1 MDREITRSRLP
12 RALAILLMLS
22 TVMYASTTFAAQVNP
37 GVLITPENAPLVTD
51 LVSPGNFILVR
62 QGMRM
67 KIVPTQRLEW
77 PPPYK
82 AATEKYSPQV
92 RLNDRGELQNYVAG
106 LPFPL
111 LDANDPQVATKVMW
125 NFSYR
130 PQFTDDFDVHRVEIE
145 SNRSGRVM
153 GGPIEHFTIG
163 RIAFYNNVGRTEVE
177 PIPTDPEANTAGI
190 RYRFAAFP
198 FLEPSELQG
207 CGLLRYR
214 NKDPKLDDYAW
225 LYAPTGDFGFFR
237 WVKTTQLSDAIGG
250 PLIVL
255 AQNVEGPATY
265 ANNIDPDSYFGFA
278 AKIENYNYKLLG
290 IKPML
295 ACTHA
300 DNLPAKPCQF
310 DNHRTV
316 CPEAWEMR
324 LLYVIEATAKPQS
337 QTQKLGSDG
346 VLIPKRILY
355 IDSEGWFVTA
365 SDQYDRRGDLWKTLA
380 TFNAYR
386 DRTGSDAKLVVYPWR
401 RMLQTAMVDEDIQN
415 GCSSV
420 MYTPGPESGGSEGW
434 RVNTGTISKD
444 LLDIYQLDWRSME
457 DP

>member
-1 MDREITRSRLP
+1 MARSRLCCV
-12 RALAILLMLS
+12 LAILLTSSMA
-22 TVMYASTTFAAQVNP
+22 MAASTGFAVPVKP
-37 GVLITPENAPLVTD
+37 GDLITPENASTVAD
-51 LVSPGNFILVR
+51 LVSPGNFILVQ
-62 QGMRM
+62 QGMRL

-92 RLNDRGELQNYVAG
+92 RMSDRGELQNYVAG

-111 LDANDPQVATKVMW
+111 LDPNDPQVAMKVMW

-145 SNRSGRVM
+145 SNRPNPVL

-163 RIAFYNNVGRTEVE
+163 RVAFYNDIGRTEV
-177 PIPTDPEANTAGI
+177 PPMPTDPEANTAGI

-198 FLEPSELQG
+198 FLEPTELQG

-214 NKDPKLDDYAW
+214 NKDPKLDDYTW

-250 PLIVL
+250 PLIIL
-255 AQNVEGPATY
+255 AQGAEGPVTY

-278 AKIENYNYKLLG
+278 AKIENYDYKLLG
-290 IKPML
+290 IKQML

-300 DNLPAKPCQF
+300 ENLPARACPF
-310 DNHRTV
+310 DNHRTI

-324 LLYVIEATAKPQS
+324 QIYVIEATAKQQS
-337 QTQKLGSDG
+337 PTQKLGSDG
-346 VLIPKRILY
+346 TLIPKRILY
-355 IDSEGWFVTA
+355 IDSEGWFLTA
-365 SDQYDRRGDLWKTLA
+365 SDQYDRRGNL
-380 TFNAYR
+380 
-386 DRTGSDAKLVVYPWR
+386 
-401 RMLQTAMVDEDIQN
+401 
-415 GCSSV
+415 
-420 MYTPGPESGGSEGW
+420 
-434 RVNTGTISKD
+434 
-444 LLDIYQLDWRSME
+444 
-457 DP
+457 

>member
-1 MDREITRSRLP
+1 MARLRLL
-12 RALAILLMLS
+12 RALGNLLASSM
-22 TVMYASTTFAAQVNP
+22 VMATSTTFAAGVKP
-37 GVLITPENAPLVTD
+37 GDLITPENASIVAD
-51 LVSPGNFILVR
+51 LVSPGNLVLVR

-67 KIVPTQRLEW
+67 KIVPAQRLEW

-82 AATEKYSPQV
+82 TATEKYSPQV
-92 RLNDRGELQNYVAG
+92 RANDRGELQNYVAG

-111 LDANDPQVATKVMW
+111 LDPNDPQVASKVMW

-145 SNRSGRVM
+145 SNRSNRVL

-163 RIAFYNNVGRTEVE
+163 RIAFYNNVGRTEVA
-177 PIPTDPEANTAGI
+177 PMPTDPEAHAAGI

-225 LYAPTGDFGFFR
+225 IFAPTGDFGFFR

-255 AQNVEGPATY
+255 AQNAEGPATY

-278 AKIENYNYKLLG
+278 AKIENYNYRLLS

-300 DNLPAKPCQF
+300 ENLPAKPCQF
-310 DNHRTV
+310 DNNRTV

-324 LLYVIEATAKPQS
+324 QLYIVEATAKQQS
-337 QTQKLGSDG
+337 LTQKLGSDG
-346 VLIPKRILY
+346 TLIPKRILY

-365 SDQYDRRGDLWKTLA
+365 SDQYDRRGSLWKTIA

-386 DRTGSDAKLVVYPWR
+386 DRTGSDAKLVVYPWKR
-401 RMLQTAMVDEDIQN
+401 TLQTAMVDEDIQN
-415 GCSSV
+415 GFSSV
-420 MYTPGPESGGSEGW
+420 MYTPGPESGGAEGW
-434 RVNTGTISKD
+434 RVNTGTVSKD
-444 LLDIYQLDWRSME
+444 LLDIYQLDWRSMQN
-457 DP
+457 P